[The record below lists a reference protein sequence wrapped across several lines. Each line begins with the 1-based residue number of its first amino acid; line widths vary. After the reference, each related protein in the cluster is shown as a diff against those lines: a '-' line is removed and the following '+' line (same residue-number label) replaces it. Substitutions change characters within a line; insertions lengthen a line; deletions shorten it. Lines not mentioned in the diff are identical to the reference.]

1 MKRSNLMN
9 KTLEF
14 LKKLNISTDDY
25 IIVGCSGGPDSMC
38 LLDLLYKNNFQIVV
52 AHVDHNIRTE
62 SKDEY
67 KFVEKYC
74 KKRKIIFEGLEIT
87 EKNKNEAFYRTKRY
101 SFYKDLAKKYNT
113 NIIATAHHGDD
124 LIETILMRITRGSN
138 LRGYMGFSKDYD
150 EYEFRIIKPLI
161 FYTKDQILNYDKE
174 NDIPFVIDKTNE
186 MDTYTRNRYRHK
198 ILPFL
203 KNENKDV
210 HEKYLEFSEELESA
224 CNYIDKEIH
233 LALKENY
240 QNDRIDLDKFLKLD
254 EYIQK
259 KELESILKNIY
270 KDDINKIKK
279 EHIESILQLTR
290 KTGNAFINLPN
301 NIIAK
306 KEYKYIYI
314 IMKEESSKKT
324 YDYILEDALNFDD
337 GSKIEKIKETENT
350 SNYVIRLNSKD
361 IKLPLHIR
369 SRLPK
374 DKMYIKNLNGSKS
387 IKKIMIDEKVP
398 LDERNTYPIVTD
410 DENNILWLPGI
421 KKSKFDN
428 EILEKYDIILKYTK
442 EGKN

>member
-1 MKRSNLMN
+1 MN

-14 LKKLNISTDDY
+14 LKSLNISTDDY

-38 LLDLLYKNNFQIVV
+38 LLNLLYKNNYNIVV
-52 AHVDHNIRTE
+52 AHVNHNIRTE
-62 SKDEY
+62 SKEEY
-67 KFVEKYC
+67 KFVEDYC
-74 KKRKIIFEGLEIT
+74 QKRKIIFEGLEIQ

-101 SFYKDLAKKYNT
+101 NFYKDLAKKYKT

-161 FYTKDQILNYDKE
+161 FYTKDEILNYNKE
-174 NDIPFVIDKTNE
+174 NDISFVIDKTNE

-203 KNENKDV
+203 KNENKNV
-210 HEKYLEFSEELESA
+210 HQKYLEFSEELENA

-240 QNDRIDLDKFLKLD
+240 QNNKIDLDKFLKLD

-259 KELESILKNIY
+259 KELENILKSIY

-279 EHIESILQLTR
+279 EHIESILKLAI
-290 KTGNAFINLPN
+290 KTGNAIIDLPN

-314 IMKEESSKKT
+314 IMKEENTKKT
-324 YDYILEDALNFDD
+324 YDYIFEDTLTLED
-337 GSKIEKIKETENT
+337 GSKIKKVDNTEDT
-350 SNYVIRLNSKD
+350 SNYTIRLNSEN
-361 IKLPLHIR
+361 IKLPLHVR

-374 DKMYIKNLNGSKS
+374 DKMYIKNLNGSKT

-398 LDERNTYPIVTD
+398 LDERDTYPIVTD

-428 EILEKYDIILKYTK
+428 EISKKYDIILKYIK

>member
-1 MKRSNLMN
+1 MK

-14 LKKLNISTDDY
+14 LKNLNISLDDY

-38 LLDLLYKNNFQIVV
+38 LLNLLYQNKYKIVV
-52 AHVDHNIRTE
+52 AHVNHNIRTE
-62 SKDEY
+62 SEEEY
-67 KFVEKYC
+67 KFVEDYC
-74 KKRKIIFEGLEIT
+74 KKRNIIFEGLEIQ

-101 SFYKDLAKKYNT
+101 NFYKELAKKYKT
-113 NIIATAHHGDD
+113 NMIATAHHGDD

-138 LRGYMGFSKDYD
+138 LRGYIGFSKDYV
-150 EYEFRIIKPLI
+150 EYEFKIIKPLI
-161 FYTKDQILNYDKE
+161 FYTKEEILNYNKE

-203 KNENKDV
+203 KRENKSV
-210 HEKYLEFSEELESA
+210 HQKYLEFSEELESA
-224 CNYIDKEIH
+224 CKYIEKEIQI
-233 LALKENY
+233 ALKENY
-240 QNDRIDLDKFLKLD
+240 SENKIALDKFLKLD

-259 KELESILKNIY
+259 KELETILKSIY

-279 EHIESILQLTR
+279 EHIESILQLAKR
-290 KTGNAFINLPN
+290 TGNASIDLPN

-314 IMKEESSKKT
+314 IMKEENLKKT
-324 YDYILEDALNFDD
+324 YDYIFKEKLVLEDK
-337 GSKIEKIKETENT
+337 STIEKIENTDDT
-350 SNYVIRLNSKD
+350 SNYTIRLNSEN
-361 IKLPLHIR
+361 IKLPLHVR

-374 DKMYIKNLNGSKS
+374 DKMYIKNLNGSKT

-398 LDERNTYPIVTD
+398 SNERDTYPLVTD

-428 EILEKYDIILKYTK
+428 EISEKYDIILKYIK
-442 EGKN
+442 EGKK

>member
-1 MKRSNLMN
+1 MN
-9 KTLEF
+9 KTLKF
-14 LKKLNISTDDY
+14 LKSLNISMDDY

-38 LLDLLYKNNFQIVV
+38 LLNILYENSYKIVV
-52 AHVDHNIRTE
+52 AHVNHNIRTE
-62 SKDEY
+62 SKEEY
-67 KFVEKYC
+67 KFVEDYC
-74 KKRKIIFEGLEIT
+74 KKRKITFEGLEIT
-87 EKNKNEAFYRTKRY
+87 EKNKNEAFYRAKRY
-101 SFYKDLAKKYNT
+101 NFYKELAKKYNT
-113 NIIATAHHGDD
+113 NLIATAHHGDD

-161 FYTKDQILNYDKE
+161 FYTKDEILKYNKE

-186 MDTYTRNRYRHK
+186 MDTYTRNRYRHR

-210 HEKYLEFSEELESA
+210 HQKYLEFSEELESA
-224 CNYIDKEIH
+224 CNYIEKEIH
-233 LALKENY
+233 LAIKENY
-240 QNDRIDLDKFLKLD
+240 KNGKIDLDKFLKLD
-254 EYIQK
+254 KYIQK
-259 KELESILKNIY
+259 KELETILKSIY

-279 EHIESILQLTR
+279 EHIESILKLS
-290 KTGNAFINLPN
+290 KKIGNASVNLPN

-314 IMKEESSKKT
+314 IMKEEKVEKT
-324 YDYILEDALNFDD
+324 YNYIFEDTLILED
-337 GSKIEKIKETENT
+337 GSMLKKVENSEDT
-350 SNYVIRLNSKD
+350 SNYVVRLNSEN
-361 IKLPLHIR
+361 IKLPLHVR

-374 DKMYIKNLNGSKS
+374 DKMYIKNLNGSKT

-398 LDERNTYPIVTD
+398 LDERNAYPIVTD

-428 EILEKYDIILKYTK
+428 EILEKYDIILKYIK
-442 EGKN
+442 EGKKLNEKK